1 MDIGK
6 ENGSYLYTE
15 FSCKKKKRSQV
26 LAFLR
31 INLLALLVCI
41 LILAPEEDLVNE
53 NDLVN
58 PINVDVQLFD
68 ALKSLLL
75 KDLL

>member
-1 MDIGK
+1 MVHTCIQ
-6 ENGSYLYTE
+6 NFLA
-15 FSCKKKKRSQV
+15 KKKKRSQV